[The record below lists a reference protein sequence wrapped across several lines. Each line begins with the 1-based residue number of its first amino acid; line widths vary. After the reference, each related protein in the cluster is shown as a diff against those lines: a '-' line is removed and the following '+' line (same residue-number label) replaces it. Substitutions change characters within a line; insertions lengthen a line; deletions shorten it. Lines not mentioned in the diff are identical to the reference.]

1 MLKPP
6 LKKNVKKNYCN
17 RNHGCC
23 SKILCQIRSFL
34 GQIANIIK
42 IYFETKSACE
52 MLLEMK
58 IYKNRRFLQQTQQRE
73 VNKTDDFTKK
83 HR

>member
-1 MLKPP
+1 ML
-6 LKKNVKKNYCN
+6 LKN
-17 RNHGCC
+17 
-23 SKILCQIRSFL
+23 LWQIRSLL

-58 IYKNRRFLQQTQQRE
+58 IYKKYALLQLTQQRE
-73 VNKTDDFTKK
+73 VNKTDDFS
-83 HR
+83 

>member
-1 MLKPP
+1 M
-6 LKKNVKKNYCN
+6 LKKNYGN

-23 SKILCQIRSFL
+23 SKILWQIRSFL

-42 IYFETKSACE
+42 IYFETKSARE
-52 MLLEMK
+52 ILLEMK